1 MSERGEDRT
10 ANVVSDYDRIGGAS
24 AVSAVVN
31 RFYELVVADP
41 KLTHFFT
48 NVDLPRL
55 KRHQVLLVS
64 HILGGPAKYDGRGL
78 REAHADL
85 AITSEHFKLVV
96 VHLVTA
102 LQEAG
107 VPEEV
112 IGRLGDTLA
121 GTEQEIVTAGVG

>member
-1 MSERGEDRT
+1 MSEHVEDRT
-10 ANVVSDYDRIGGAS
+10 ANAASDYDRIGGAP

-41 KLTHFFT
+41 QLTHFFT

-64 HILGGPAKYDGRGL
+64 YVLGGPAKYEGREL
-78 REAHADL
+78 RDAHADL

-102 LQEAG
+102 LEEAG
-107 VPEEV
+107 VPNEI
-112 IGRLGDTLA
+112 IGRIGDALA
-121 GTEQEIVTAGVG
+121 GTEQEIVTAGAD